1 MELDLE
7 DLNTVK
13 ISENDILK
21 EALCVA
27 NRVSMNIEN
36 NRVHQ
41 VDKPSIKAEF
51 SKNAMH
57 YDSVAVVQ
65 RRIADRIVTMAISS
79 MMENRQ
85 EAISIL
91 DAGCGTGYV
100 AARLMQILTKAINDK
115 TINDKTSSAYSSPTN
130 ASIELSIDM
139 MNDPADIHLTALDLS
154 PAMLAQA
161 KERSVYHV
169 FQQGDI
175 EALPFSDQAFDIT
188 LSSLAIQWC
197 HDPQQAIAELTRV
210 TRSKVMIST
219 LLSGTLR
226 ELSEAFKTIDDEQH
240 VLDFLSK
247 AQLAE
252 LIKPYQG
259 HLTIYEEVMEFDSL
273 RSLFQSL
280 KNIGATALPAR
291 RKGLLGRE
299 SYRKLEDYFQK
310 LGRYQLTYV
319 VALIEIS

>member
-65 RRIADRIVTMAISS
+65 RRIADRIVTLAISS

-115 TINDKTSSAYSSPTN
+115 TINDKTSSAN
-130 ASIELSIDM
+130 ASIDLSIDM
-139 MNDPADIHLTALDLS
+139 MNDLDDIHLTALDLS

-197 HDPQQAIAELTRV
+197 HDPQRAIAELTRV

-240 VLDFLSK
+240 ILDFLSK

-273 RSLFQSL
+273 KSLFQSL

>member
-13 ISENDILK
+13 ISENDVLK

-27 NRVSMNIEN
+27 NRVSMNKEN
-36 NRVHQ
+36 NSVHQ

-65 RRIADRIVTMAISS
+65 RRIADHIVTMAISS

-115 TINDKTSSAYSSPTN
+115 TINDKTSSAN
-130 ASIELSIDM
+130 ASIDM
-139 MNDPADIHLTALDLS
+139 MNDPDDIHLTALDLS

-240 VLDFLSK
+240 ILDFLSK

>member
-13 ISENDILK
+13 ISENDVLK

-27 NRVSMNIEN
+27 NRVSNKEN

-65 RRIADRIVTMAISS
+65 RRIADHIVTMAISS

-115 TINDKTSSAYSSPTN
+115 TSSAYSSPANT
-130 ASIELSIDM
+130 SIDLSIDM
-139 MNDPADIHLTALDLS
+139 MNDPDDIHLTALDLS

-240 VLDFLSK
+240 ILDFLSK

-259 HLTIYEEVMEFDSL
+259 HLTIYEEVIEFDSL
-273 RSLFQSL
+273 KSLFQSL

>member
-65 RRIADRIVTMAISS
+65 RRIADRIVTLAISS

-115 TINDKTSSAYSSPTN
+115 TINDKTSSAN
-130 ASIELSIDM
+130 ASIDLSIDM
-139 MNDPADIHLTALDLS
+139 MNDLDDIHLTALDLS

-197 HDPQQAIAELTRV
+197 HDPQRAIAELTRV

-240 VLDFLSK
+240 ILDFLSK

-259 HLTIYEEVMEFDSL
+259 RLTIYEEVMEFDSL

>member
-13 ISENDILK
+13 ISENDVLK

-27 NRVSMNIEN
+27 NRVSMNKEN

-65 RRIADRIVTMAISS
+65 RRIADHIVTMAVSS

-100 AARLMQILTKAINDK
+100 AARLMQILTKAIND
-115 TINDKTSSAYSSPTN
+115 TTSSTYSLPTN
-130 ASIELSIDM
+130 RSIDLSIDM

-240 VLDFLSK
+240 ILDFLSK

-252 LIKPYQG
+252 LINPYQG

-273 RSLFQSL
+273 KSLFQSL

-299 SYRKLEDYFQK
+299 SYRKLEGYFQK

>member
-65 RRIADRIVTMAISS
+65 RRIADRIVTLAISS

-115 TINDKTSSAYSSPTN
+115 TINDKTSFAN
-130 ASIELSIDM
+130 ASIDLSIDM
-139 MNDPADIHLTALDLS
+139 MNDPDDIHLTALDLS

-197 HDPQQAIAELTRV
+197 YDPQRAIAELTRV

-240 VLDFLSK
+240 ILDFLSK

-273 RSLFQSL
+273 KSLFQSL